1 MQQLKPSPS
10 LLFESH
16 KVSKNIGEE
25 AGAGHFVDRREGTSG
40 KKRTYHNGTC
50 RSTSLNCAF
59 GPGSLGAPRIS
70 SVCWNA
76 PGSKRKPARVTDKNK
91 CARGMEFL
99 SLGVSTTVCMYFSA
113 ASAFFLIMFLIYF
126 PNPPK
131 HPRLVSEVEV
141 RWVGEDIEGWE
152 WDNA

>member
-1 MQQLKPSPS
+1 M
-10 LLFESH
+10 
-16 KVSKNIGEE
+16 
-25 AGAGHFVDRREGTSG
+25 DRRGGTSG

-76 PGSKRKPARVTDKNK
+76 PGSTRKPARVIVKEK
-91 CARGMEFL
+91 CARRVQVL
-99 SLGVSTTVCMYFSA
+99 AVGVSINVCMYSSA
-113 ASAFFLIMFLIYF
+113 ASAFFLIMSLIRFL
-126 PNPPK
+126 N
-131 HPRLVSEVEV
+131 PRLRRPVSEVEV
-141 RWVGEDIEGWE
+141 RWVREDIEGWE